1 MKRVINDS
9 ALTTS
14 EMDTLRAAGYTPGGG
29 GVDGNQIVV
38 KFAKAGQLFSATRAE
53 WRAIAAELPKPEN
66 REERMT
72 NAKTTQRITWN
83 ETTFDADA
91 LHLTMIDQ
99 INRLIRVIGART
111 KVLRA
116 SVARER
122 RLCGACEEA
131 LAIAENRQ
139 DGNFDTI
146 MLLMRAA
153 LADEGE
159 ERPE

>member
-1 MKRVINDS
+1 MLDREDRLQVEI
-9 ALTTS
+9 A
-14 EMDTLRAAGYTPGGG
+14 ELRA
-29 GVDGNQIVV
+29 D
-38 KFAKAGQLFSATRAE
+38 R
-53 WRAIAAELPKPEN
+53 
-66 REERMT
+66 
-72 NAKTTQRITWN
+72 
-83 ETTFDADA
+83 D
-91 LHLTMIDQ
+91 
-99 INRLIRVIGART
+99 
-111 KVLRA
+111 A

-122 RLCGACEEA
+122 RLREACEAA